1 MINFVLPCLLALLIS
16 FALTPLV
23 RKLAFKIGAIDQP
36 DCRKV
41 HCKTMPR
48 LGGLAVFLA
57 FSVAVLL
64 TQPLDSRLVGLLTGG
79 LLIVLLGILDD
90 TRGLPAKV
98 KLAGQIAAA
107 AAVIPFGI
115 QVEFITNPVD
125 GHMLHL
131 GIWGIPVTIFWI
143 ISVTNA
149 VNLIDG
155 LDGLAGGTAFIA
167 ALTMAAITWQQQDGT
182 GMEVTLLAL
191 VLAASILGF
200 LRYNFFPAKIF
211 LGDTGSMFLGYAL
224 GTLAVMGVAKTATAI
239 SVIVPMVIL
248 GIPLLDVLFA
258 ILRRYQSQRPIFQPD
273 KEHLH
278 HRLMALGLSH
288 RQTVLAI
295 YAVNLIL
302 GVSAFLLTELTTSQ
316 AALLL
321 FILAVVIIVTANK
334 IGVIGK
340 VARTGTSSSSVS
352 QNLRQR
358 SSKM

>member
-1 MINFVLPCLLALLIS
+1 MNFIFPCLLALLIS
-16 FALTPLV
+16 FVLTPTV
-23 RKLAFKIGAIDQP
+23 RKLAFKIGAIDRP

-57 FSVAVLL
+57 FTGAVLF
-64 TQPLDSRLVGLLTGG
+64 TQQLNNKLIGLLVGG

-98 KLAGQIAAA
+98 KLVGQIAAA

-115 QVEFITNPVD
+115 QVEFITNPINGD
-125 GHMLHL
+125 LLHL

-155 LDGLAGGTAFIA
+155 LDGLAGGTSFIA
-167 ALTMAAITWQQQDGT
+167 ALTMAAIIWQQDGT

-224 GTLAVMGVAKTATAI
+224 GTLAVMGVTKTATAI

-248 GIPLLDVLFA
+248 GLPLLDVLFA

-302 GVSAFLLTELTTSQ
+302 GVSAFLLTVLTTSQ

-340 VARTGTSSSSVS
+340 VAPTGTSSSVS

>member
-1 MINFVLPCLLALLIS
+1 MINFIFPCLLALLIS
-16 FALTPLV
+16 FVLTPTV
-23 RKLAFKIGAIDQP
+23 RKLAFKIGAIDRP

-57 FSVAVLL
+57 FTGAVLF
-64 TQPLDSRLVGLLTGG
+64 TQQLNNKLIGLLVGG

-98 KLAGQIAAA
+98 KLVGQIAAA

-115 QVEFITNPVD
+115 QVEFITNPINGD
-125 GHMLHL
+125 LLHL

-155 LDGLAGGTAFIA
+155 LDGLAGGTSFIA
-167 ALTMAAITWQQQDGT
+167 ALTMAAIIWQQDGT

-224 GTLAVMGVAKTATAI
+224 GTLAVMGVTKTATAI

-248 GIPLLDVLFA
+248 GLPLLDVLFA

-302 GVSAFLLTELTTSQ
+302 GVSAFLLTVLTTSQ

-340 VARTGTSSSSVS
+340 VAPTGTSSSVS